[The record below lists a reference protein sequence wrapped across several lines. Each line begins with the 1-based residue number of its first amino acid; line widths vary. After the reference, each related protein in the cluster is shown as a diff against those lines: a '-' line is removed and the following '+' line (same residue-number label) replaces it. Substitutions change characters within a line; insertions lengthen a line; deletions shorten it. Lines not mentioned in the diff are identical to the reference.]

1 MCGIVGIA
9 YADQGRKVDPQ
20 VLDRC
25 CDALSHRGPDDR
37 GTYCAPGIGLGSRR
51 LAILDLSPRGHMPMA
66 SPDGRYVIVYNGEVY
81 NYRELRPGLEQRGI
95 RFQSNSDTEVLLHLY
110 ITEGPAMLQRLNGM
124 FAMAIWDGAE
134 RSLFVARDRL
144 GIKPLYYSQAPDRL
158 IFGSEEKALFT
169 GGVEPR
175 CDPDSWEELLTFRF
189 VSGERTPF
197 EGVHRLLPGH
207 YFEWRNGE
215 IRMVRWWHLGERVLA
230 LRAQQADDPVA
241 WFRRTFDESIAYR
254 LISDVPVGVFLSG
267 GLDSSSVAAA
277 MKRQATGRIS
287 SFTVRFPDAEYDEG
301 PLARLVARENDLDY
315 QELEVPASDLAG
327 LLRQASW
334 YNDEPLAH
342 ASDVHLHAI
351 ARYAKSRVT
360 VLLSGEGSDEFHGGY
375 VRYRP
380 LRHERLLALGR
391 AALPLL
397 RLGSPVH
404 RRVRRLARFLALED
418 IDEMVLFNAANVFP
432 EDLEEAGLNPSR
444 RFPYRE
450 SILAEARDLYP
461 GDRMRQ
467 AMFLDQHTFLCSLL
481 DRNDRMTMGAS
492 IECRVPFLDYRIV
505 ERLATLPTRELLP
518 GRESKPL
525 LRHALG
531 DRLPREVLEGRK
543 WGFGVPWSTY
553 FRTVPELQDLVRNL
567 PGHPIVQESPLNGKR
582 LRAIIEDFLE
592 GSPRQEPLITQL
604 VMLAIWKD
612 NYLTMFRGSGADA
625 EPRPVIGSGV

>member
-9 YADQGRKVDPQ
+9 FTDSGRQVDPLL
-20 VLDRC
+20 LDRC

-37 GTYCAPGIGLGSRR
+37 GTYRAPGIGLGSRR
-51 LAILDLSPRGHMPMA
+51 LSILDLSPRGHMPMT

-81 NYRELRPGLEQRGI
+81 NYRELRPGLEQRGV

-110 ITEGPAMLQRLNGM
+110 ITEGPAMLHRLNGM
-124 FAMAIWDGAE
+124 FAIAIWDTVE
-134 RSLFVARDRL
+134 RSLFIARDRL
-144 GIKPLYYSQAPDRL
+144 GIKPLYFSQTPDRL

-169 GGVEPR
+169 GGVEMR

-197 EGVHRLLPGH
+197 ERVQRLLPGH
-207 YFEWRNGE
+207 YLEWRNGG

-230 LRAQQADDPVA
+230 LRGQQADDPVA
-241 WFRRTFDESIAYR
+241 WLRRTFDESIAYR

-267 GLDSSSVAAA
+267 GLDSSSVATA

-287 SFTVRFPDAEYDEG
+287 SFTVRFQDAGYDEG

-315 QELEVPASDLAG
+315 QELEIPASGLAG
-327 LLRQASW
+327 LLREASW

-351 ARYAKSRVT
+351 AKYAKSRVT

-380 LRHERLLALGR
+380 LRHEHLLGLAR

-397 RLGSPVH
+397 RLGSSVH
-404 RRVRRLARFLALED
+404 RRVRRMARFLALD
-418 IDEMVLFNAANVFP
+418 PADEMVLFNAANVFP
-432 EDLEEAGLNPSR
+432 EDLEEAGLKPSR

-450 SILAEARDLYP
+450 SILAEARELYP
-461 GDRMRQ
+461 GDLMRQ

-492 IECRVPFLDYRIV
+492 IECRVPFLDFRIV
-505 ERLATLPTRELLP
+505 EKLAALPTRKLLP

-525 LRHALG
+525 LRLALG
-531 DRLPREVLEGRK
+531 DRLPRKVLKGRK
-543 WGFGVPWSTY
+543 WGFGVPWSAY
-553 FRTVPELQDLVRNL
+553 FRTVPELRDLVRNL
-567 PGHPIVQESPLNGKR
+567 PGHAIVQDSPLDENR
-582 LRAIIEDFLE
+582 LRAIVDEFLNGTQKQE
-592 GSPRQEPLITQL
+592 GLITQL

-612 NYLTMFRGSGADA
+612 NYVQRIRDA
-625 EPRPVIGSGV
+625 GFVPSPRASIGSGV